1 MSMLKKENKLVESI
15 NEHKPKFVLKD
26 LDEYPS
32 EKTVKADDFRTS
44 YGITSGIYIAFL
56 KSDLPDKISAKK
68 LYDGLF
74 EESYI
79 EKALYTGVSTNILER
94 GTAMRGNSMNNDPH
108 AIARY
113 RNANPEI
120 RCNDIILLSIL
131 LDVESKNLK
140 SDFETNFHDI
150 CKERTGKR
158 FIAEGL
164 SSVNGVEGTRFSGFI
179 ANITSSTDVE
189 ELESIISA
197 AATRITVLRVSESMG
212 QPL

>member
-1 MSMLKKENKLVESI
+1 MSKVKETKLFESI
-15 NEHKPKFVLKD
+15 SANQPKFVLKD

-32 EKTVKADDFRTS
+32 EKTMKADDFRND

-56 KSDLPDKISAKK
+56 KKDFPDKISAKK

-79 EKALYTGVSTNILER
+79 EKSLYIGVSTNILER
-94 GTAMRGNSMNNDPH
+94 GTAMRGDSMNNDPH
-108 AIARY
+108 AIARD
-113 RNANPEI
+113 RNANPDVEKS
-120 RCNDIILLSIL
+120 DIILLSIL
-131 LDVESKNLK
+131 LDLSSKQLKEVETSLQ
-140 SDFETNFHDI
+140 DFN
-150 CKERTGKR
+150 KERTGKR

-164 SSVNGVEGTRFSGFI
+164 SSVNGVEGTKFSGFI
-179 ANITSSTDVE
+179 ANISASSDIE

>member
-1 MSMLKKENKLVESI
+1 
-15 NEHKPKFVLKD
+15 
-26 LDEYPS
+26 
-32 EKTVKADDFRTS
+32 
-44 YGITSGIYIAFL
+44 
-56 KSDLPDKISAKK
+56 
-68 LYDGLF
+68 
-74 EESYI
+74 
-79 EKALYTGVSTNILER
+79 
-94 GTAMRGNSMNNDPH
+94 MRGNSMNNDPH

-120 RCNDIILLSIL
+120 SCSDIILLSIL

>member
-1 MSMLKKENKLVESI
+1 MSKVKETKLFETISA
-15 NEHKPKFVLKD
+15 NKPKFVLRG

-32 EKTVKADDFRTS
+32 EKTVKADDFRND
-44 YGITSGIYIAFL
+44 YGITSGVYIAFL
-56 KSDLPDKISAKK
+56 KSEFPDKISAKK

-79 EKALYTGVSTNILER
+79 EKSLYIGVSTNILDR
-94 GTAMRGNSMNNDPH
+94 GTAMRGDSMNNDPH

-113 RNANPEI
+113 RNANPEVEKS
-120 RCNDIILLSIL
+120 DIILLSVL
-131 LDVESKNLK
+131 LDLNSKQLK
-140 SDFETNFHDI
+140 EIETCLQDFNKI
-150 CKERTGKR
+150 RTGKR

-164 SSVNGVEGTRFSGFI
+164 SSVSGVEGTKFSGFI
-179 ANITSSTDVE
+179 ANITASTDIE

-197 AATRITVLRVSESMG
+197 AATRITLLRLATGMG

>member
-1 MSMLKKENKLVESI
+1 MSKVKETKLFECIS
-15 NEHKPKFVLKD
+15 EKQPKFVLRD

-32 EKTVKADDFRTS
+32 EKTVKADDFRND

-56 KSDLPDKISAKK
+56 KKDFPDKISAKK

-79 EKALYTGVSTNILER
+79 EKSLYIGVSTNILER
-94 GTAMRGNSMNNDPH
+94 GTAMRGDSMNNDPH

-113 RNANPEI
+113 RNANPDVEKS
-120 RCNDIILLSIL
+120 DIILLSIL
-131 LDVESKNLK
+131 LDLSSKQLKEVETSLQ
-140 SDFETNFHDI
+140 DFN
-150 CKERTGKR
+150 KERTGKR

-164 SSVNGVEGTRFSGFI
+164 SSVNGVEGTKFSGFI
-179 ANITSSTDVE
+179 ANISASSDIE
-189 ELESIISA
+189 ELESIIGA
-197 AATRITVLRVSESMG
+197 AATRITLLRVATAMG

>member
-1 MSMLKKENKLVESI
+1 MLKKENKLVESI
-15 NEHKPKFVLKD
+15 NEHKPKFVLRD

-32 EKTVKADDFRTS
+32 EKTVKAVDFRTE

-74 EESYI
+74 EKSYI
-79 EKALYTGVSTNILER
+79 EKSLYTGVSTNILER
-94 GTAMRGNSMNNDPH
+94 GTAMRGTSMNNDPH

-120 RCNDIILLSIL
+120 SNNDIILLSVL
-131 LDVESKNLK
+131 LDVESKKLK
-140 SDFETNFHDI
+140 TDFETIFHDI

>member
-1 MSMLKKENKLVESI
+1 MSKVKETKLFESI
-15 NEHKPKFVLKD
+15 SANQPKFVLKD

-32 EKTVKADDFRTS
+32 EKTMKADDFRND

-56 KSDLPDKISAKK
+56 KKDFPDKISAKK

-79 EKALYTGVSTNILER
+79 EKSLYIGVSTNILER
-94 GTAMRGNSMNNDPH
+94 GTAMRGDSMNNDPH

-113 RNANPEI
+113 RNANPDVEKS
-120 RCNDIILLSIL
+120 DIILLSIL
-131 LDVESKNLK
+131 LDLSSKQLKEVETSLQ
-140 SDFETNFHDI
+140 DFN
-150 CKERTGKR
+150 KERTGKR

-164 SSVNGVEGTRFSGFI
+164 SSVNGIEGTKFSGFI
-179 ANITSSTDVE
+179 ANITTSTDIE
-189 ELESIISA
+189 ELESIWKSVG
-197 AATRITVLRVSESMG
+197 TRLEILRYAELKD

>member
-1 MSMLKKENKLVESI
+1 MLKKENKLVESI
-15 NEHKPKFVLKD
+15 NEHKPKFVLRD

-32 EKTVKADDFRTS
+32 EKTVKAVDFRTE

-68 LYDGLF
+68 LYDELF
-74 EESYI
+74 EKSYI
-79 EKALYTGVSTNILER
+79 EKSLYIGVSTNILER
-94 GTAMRGNSMNNDPH
+94 CTAMRGTSMNNDPH

-120 RCNDIILLSIL
+120 SCNDIILLSIL

-164 SSVNGVEGTRFSGFI
+164 SSVNGVDGTRFSGVI
-179 ANITSSTDVE
+179 ANITSSTEKE
-189 ELESIISA
+189 ELKSIISSA
-197 AATRITVLRVSESMG
+197 ENRLKILEFAELMG